1 MLALGKVKVRV
12 GTIFVVPEFLMQPDF
27 LVTVSV
33 PEK

>member
-12 GTIFVVPEFLMQPDF
+12 GTIFVVPVFLMQLDF
-27 LVTVSV
+27 LVSVSV

>member
-12 GTIFVVPEFLMQPDF
+12 GTIFVVPAFLMQLDF
-27 LVTVSV
+27 LVSVSL